1 MNTTTELKKISNT
14 HIKIQKLSRKIKV
27 YLAYFKIKF
36 LNEIQYKIAA
46 IAGIITQFAWA
57 GMYIMLYAT
66 FLKNGTSG
74 DYTISQMSSYIWLQ
88 QAFYMMFN
96 MWSVDKEILE
106 QCKTGNIS
114 MELVRP
120 IDIYSIWHAKTLG
133 RKTALVV
140 LRAIPIILICTLPIF
155 GQYGLSGPVSLSAL
169 VFFIVTL
176 ILSIGI
182 MMSYLM
188 LMYVCVMKTVSD
200 QGIKV
205 AFQMLIEACSGALIP
220 IAFMPDIVVKILK
233 FTPFYYM
240 QNAAFNI
247 YNGYITNIKEII
259 VIICVQFLWLIILT
273 AIGKRITRKQL
284 RKIIVQG
291 G

>member
-1 MNTTTELKKISNT
+1 MNTTMELRKVSNI
-14 HIKIQKLSRKIKV
+14 HIKIQKLTRKIKV

-57 GMYIMLYAT
+57 GMYIMLYST

-74 DYTISQMSSYIWLQ
+74 DYTISQMSTYIWLQ

-106 QCKTGNIS
+106 QCKTGDIA

-133 RKTALVV
+133 RKSALVT
-140 LRAIPIILICTLPIF
+140 LRAIPIILLCTLPVF
-155 GQYGLSGPVSLSAL
+155 GEYGLSWPVSITAFI
-169 VFFIVTL
+169 FFMITL
-176 ILSIGI
+176 ILSVTII
-182 MMSYLM
+182 MSYVM

-200 QGIKV
+200 KGIRV
-205 AFQMLIEACSGALIP
+205 AFQMLIEACSGSLIP
-220 IAFMPDIVVKILK
+220 IAFMPDIVIKILK

-240 QNAAFNI
+240 QNASFNI
-247 YNGYITNIKEII
+247 YNGYITNIKEMIE
-259 VIICVQFLWLIILT
+259 IICIQFLWLIILT
-273 AIGKRITRKQL
+273 AIGKKLTRKQL
-284 RKIIVQG
+284 RKIVVQG

>member
-1 MNTTTELKKISNT
+1 MNTTTK
-14 HIKIQKLSRKIKV
+14 IKIFNDNNLKIQSLIRKIKI
-27 YLAYFKIKF
+27 YLAYFKIRF

-46 IAGIITQFAWA
+46 IAGVITQFAWA
-57 GMYIMLYAT
+57 GMYIMLYST

-74 DYTISQMSSYIWLQ
+74 DYTISQMSTYIWLQ
-88 QAFYMMFN
+88 QAMYMMFN
-96 MWSVDKEILE
+96 MWSVDKDILE
-106 QCKTGNIS
+106 QCQTGNIA

-133 RKTALVV
+133 KKASMVT
-140 LRAIPIILICTLPIF
+140 LRAIPIILICIWPIF
-155 GQYGLSGPVSLSAL
+155 GEYGLSKPVSFSAFILFLIAL
-169 VFFIVTL
+169 V
-176 ILSIGI
+176 LSIGV

-188 LMYVCVMKTVSD
+188 FMYVCVMKTVSA
-200 QGIKV
+200 QGIRV
-205 AFQMLIEACSGALIP
+205 AFQMVMEACSGSIIP

-247 YNGYITNIKEII
+247 YNGYISDIKEII
-259 VIICVQFLWLIILT
+259 QIIFIQLFWLIILT
-273 AIGKRITRKQL
+273 ICGKKLTSKQL
-284 RKIIVQG
+284 KKIVVQG